1 MMETGE
7 QNLHLTEGE
16 GIDFRRYFSL
26 FISNWYWFAAA
37 LFLSLVI
44 AYSINRWGEEI
55 FTVQSTMLI
64 SDEVY
69 GGGFAEMDKVIP
81 GGDIFQPRQN
91 LKNEIGILKSFGLN
105 LSVMDKLNSFHV
117 VYMAIGRRGIA
128 ESRLYRDSPF
138 VVRPDSATAGSQPGR
153 RVDIRVLSPER
164 YLMTI
169 DANGYEAEHSFGER
183 FTQFGFDF
191 IIYPR
196 DPQVSPYDAGGSNR
210 YYFYFIGPAALANSY
225 RGRLSVAPIEEEATL
240 VTLTISGLVPEQEAD
255 YLNALMEEYKELGL
269 FWKNEAAENTIKFID
284 SQIGFI
290 SDSLSNAEDDME
302 NFRLSNRFVDLTT
315 EGNLVL
321 QRLEKYEMEKNTL
334 NLQMQYYE
342 YLKEYLVSR
351 NESGLIVSPSAMGV
365 SDPLLIRLVEE
376 LSNLQLQQK
385 QVGFMVRDDLPAAGL
400 ITGNVERA
408 RASLME
414 NAVNG
419 LNQLKISLSDV
430 EGRIAD
436 VDKQLGRL
444 PGTERRLI
452 QIQRNFDLN
461 NTVYNFLLEKKAEAG
476 IARAS
481 RVSDSRIIDR
491 AEPYNAVRVKPRT
504 RQNYMLALIL
514 GLILPAIAIIIIDL
528 LNDKV
533 IDKKDIERATRAP
546 ILGFISHSAYG
557 SELPVTEKPGSTLAE
572 SFRSIRTSLRYFIPD
587 NQPVAISVTSTISG
601 EGKTFVAVNLAA
613 IMSMLGRKTLL
624 IGLDLRKPRIHR
636 ILGLHNNDGMSTF
649 LSGNATF
656 DDIIQ
661 KTSVENL
668 WFASAGPIPPNP
680 AELIERHSM
689 DDFLEKAK
697 KQFDYIIIDT
707 PPAAVV
713 TDALILAGRTD
724 MTLFVVRQR
733 YTAKSTLNL
742 IEEIYRNKEIK
753 NPGVIVNDIS
763 MSGYYGYGL
772 RYGYTMGYSYGYN
785 YGYKYYGHTP
795 YGRGARNNAGSYYT
809 ED

>member
-1 MMETGE
+1 MDNGE
-7 QNLHLTEGE
+7 QSYLIPGSE

-26 FISNWYWFAAA
+26 FISNWYWFAIA
-37 LFLSLVI
+37 LFVTLAI
-44 AYSINRWGEEI
+44 AYGVNRWGEEI
-55 FTVQSTMLI
+55 YTVQSTMLI
-64 SDEVY
+64 SDEQY

-81 GGDIFQPRQN
+81 GGDIFRPRQN

-105 LSVMDKLNSFHV
+105 YKVTSRLTDFHV
-117 VYMAIGRRGIA
+117 IYTAIGRRGIA
-128 ESRLYRDSPF
+128 ESRMYRDSPF
-138 VVRPDSATAGSQPGR
+138 IVQLDTSTFWMQPGK
-153 RVDIRVLSPER
+153 RVDIKIVSPEK

-169 DANGYEAEHSFGER
+169 DADDYEGEHTFGEK
-183 FTQFGFDF
+183 FTRFGFDF
-191 IIYPR
+191 MIVPR
-196 DPQVSPYDAGGSNR
+196 STESSPWDPEGSNR
-210 YYFYFIGPAALANSY
+210 YYFYIANPAALANSY
-225 RGRLSVAPIEEEATL
+225 RSRLSVEPIDEEATL

-255 YLNALMEEYKELGL
+255 YLNTLMEEYSDLGL
-269 FWKNEAAENTIKFID
+269 FWKNQAAENTITFID
-284 SQIGFI
+284 GQLGFI
-290 SDSLSNAEDDME
+290 SDSLRSAENDME

-342 YLKEYLVSR
+342 YLEEYLVSR
-351 NESGLIVSPSAMGV
+351 NESGLIVSPSVMGV

-385 QVGFMVRDDLPAAGL
+385 QVGFMVKDDLPAASL

-408 RASLME
+408 RASLLE
-414 NAVNG
+414 NVNNSI
-419 LNQLKISLSDV
+419 NQLKISVKDV
-430 EGRIAD
+430 DNRIAD
-436 VDKQLGRL
+436 VEKQLGRL

-481 RVSDSRIIDR
+481 NISDSRVIDE
-491 AEPYNAVRVKPRT
+491 AVPFNAIRVKPRP
-504 RQNYMLALIL
+504 RQNYMMALIL
-514 GLILPAIAIIIIDL
+514 GLLLPALAIVLVDL
-528 LNDKV
+528 LNNKV
-533 IDKKDIERATRAP
+533 IDKKDVERATKAP
-546 ILGFISHSAYG
+546 ILGFISHNGYS
-557 SELPVTEKPGSTLAE
+557 SELPVAEKPGSTLAE
-572 SFRSIRTSLRYFIPD
+572 SFRSIRTSLKYFIPD
-587 NQPVAISVTSTISG
+587 DRPAVIAITSTISG
-601 EGKTFVAVNLAA
+601 EGKTFVAVNLAS
-613 IMSMLGRKTLL
+613 IVSMLGRKTLL
-624 IGLDLRKPRIHR
+624 VGLDLRKPRIHR
-636 ILGLHNNDGMSTF
+636 ILGLHNNDGMSTL
-649 LSGNATF
+649 LSGNSKF
-656 DDIIQ
+656 DEIIQ

-668 WFASAGPIPPNP
+668 WFASAGPVPPNP
-680 AELIERHSM
+680 AELIERKSM
-689 DDFLEKAK
+689 TDFLEKAR

-713 TDALILAGRTD
+713 TDALVLASRAD

-733 YTAKSTLNL
+733 YTTKSTLNL
-742 IEEIYRNKEIK
+742 IDEIYRNKEIR

-772 RYGYTMGYSYGYN
+772 RYGYSMGYSYGYN

-795 YGRGARNNAGSYYT
+795 YGKGARNNAGSYYT